1 MNKETFLKGK
11 ANTSKSPLSVEQLTV
26 HYHKTPALWDVSFE
40 IPEPLLLAVV
50 GPNGA
55 GKSSLIKGALG
66 LIHKSSGRVTFFG
79 SPIEKIRGKVAY
91 VPQRESVDWTFP
103 ITVRELVIMGRYHH
117 LSLFQRP
124 RAADWEA
131 ADALIERVGLL
142 PYRDRQIGQLSG
154 GQQQRAFLA
163 RALLQEA
170 PITIMDEP
178 FAGIDQTTEGL
189 LFEILKEMKQK
200 GQTVMVVYHDLEG
213 VKRHFDWALLLN
225 RCLISFGPVDVAL
238 SSANL
243 ERAYGTTVTLL
254 DDALRLS
261 KEME

>member
-1 MNKETFLKGK
+1 MSGK
-11 ANTSKSPLSVEQLTV
+11 PSPFSVENLTI

-40 IPEPLLLAVV
+40 LPHPLLLAIA

-55 GKSSLIKGALG
+55 GKSSLIKGALD
-66 LIHKSSGRVTFFG
+66 LLPKSSGRVSFYG
-79 SPIEKIRGKVAY
+79 SPIEKMRGKIAY

-103 ITVRELVIMGRYHH
+103 ITVRELVVMGRYHR

-131 ADALIERVGLL
+131 ADAMIEKVGLL

-154 GQQQRAFLA
+154 GQQQRAFVA

-170 PITIMDEP
+170 PITFMDEP
-178 FAGIDQTTEGL
+178 FSGIDQTTEAL
-189 LFEILKEMKQK
+189 LFEILKEMRQNGK
-200 GQTVMVVYHDLEG
+200 TVVVVYHDLEG

-225 RCLISFGPVDVAL
+225 RCLISFGPVKEAL
-238 SSANL
+238 SPVNL
-243 ERAYGTTVTLL
+243 ERAYGTTITLL
-254 DDALRLS
+254 DEALRLS